1 MNNPI
6 TDLASLKV
14 GTVQT
19 VSTKEITA
27 ELEYDTPYTT
37 ALNTGNII
45 NFPRIN
51 SYVLIPNGKG
61 ALVGIVTWLGIK
73 KDNYSP
79 SAHHTKSYDFINLPS
94 AKRIIII
101 TPLGILK
108 HQTNKTENSDFKYT
122 IERGISAFP
131 SVGDDVNLP
140 TKEQLKAIVES
151 TIEEDRRVLIGT
163 SPIASDAE
171 VRVDPDKIFGRHL
184 AVLGNTGSGK
194 SCTVAGLIRWSLDAA
209 NKEFND
215 KVEAAF
221 ISLGTTEEEHKN
233 KVKNNTI
240 SLDIAKEEFNDK
252 VEATFLSLGT
262 TKEELKN
269 KVKNKTIDLDI
280 AKEELKNKVN
290 ANFII
295 LDVNGEY
302 SKAFEQ
308 ESKVLAAY
316 VDSKPTNSKNNI
328 KIEQLK
334 VPMWLWNDEEWVSF
348 SQASPGVQAPALL
361 RALENIST
369 KIKKENFI
377 NMIQTEISKLKIK
390 NKEEDTYS
398 QDVIDTIIQ
407 EIKSL
412 NENEGFGFFT
422 LESALVNLLNNREK
436 YNKEELIKELTTTK
450 NKLEN
455 GEENICS
462 QKIIDII
469 INKTESLDDN
479 KKFNLF
485 SLTTALANALESRK
499 IYSKEDLIERL
510 MIERNQLKTKKG
522 KPDTF
527 NQTHIDTLINRIESL
542 YKDEYFL
549 NIINNSGTDNNW
561 LYNYTQSN
569 NEANITIID
578 LSLIGTNILHTIIS
592 VVARI
597 IFEKHQEYKKKEK
610 SLYQTILVLEE
621 AHRFISKDYK
631 KDDEFSINNACVSSF
646 NKIAREGRKFGLGLV
661 ISSQRPHEISG
672 TVLSQCNTFLLHRIV
687 NYYDQD
693 FVKKLVPDSLGMFM
707 DELPA
712 LPSQQ
717 ALLLGWASPI
727 PKLVNIR
734 DLKAE
739 YRPDSEDPKIW
750 NYWLGSKNKESA
762 EN

>member
-51 SYVLIPNGKG
+51 SYILIPNEKG

-79 SAHHTKSYDFINLPS
+79 PAHHTKNYDFVNLPT

-108 HQTNKTENSDFKYT
+108 HQTDKTENSNSKYT

-140 TKEQLKAIVES
+140 TNEQLKGVVES
-151 TIEEDRRVLIGT
+151 SGNDRRVLIGT
-163 SPIASDAE
+163 SPIASDVE

-194 SCTVAGLIRWSLDAA
+194 SCTVAGLIRWSLGDAK
-209 NKEFND
+209 NESEKQVGD
-215 KVEAAF
+215 KD
-221 ISLGTTEEEHKN
+221 T
-233 KVKNNTI
+233 
-240 SLDIAKEEFNDK
+240 AKGKDK
-252 VEATFLSLGT
+252 KQKG
-262 TKEELKN
+262 TKEVDKGES
-269 KVKNKTIDLDI
+269 
-280 AKEELKNKVN
+280 KNKVN

-302 SKAFEQ
+302 TKAFKEDT
-308 ESKVLAAY
+308 KVLAAY
-316 VDSKPTNSKNNI
+316 TDNTKI
-328 KIEQLK
+328 KQLQ
-334 VPMWLWNDEEWVSF
+334 VPMWLWNNEEWCFF
-348 SQASPGVQAPALL
+348 SQASSGVQEPALL
-361 RALENIST
+361 GALET
-369 KIKKENFI
+369 VRKKKKYKKKDIIDALKLEK
-377 NMIQTEISKLKIK
+377 SKLK
-390 NKEEDTYS
+390 
-398 QDVIDTIIQ
+398 
-407 EIKSL
+407 
-412 NENEGFGFFT
+412 G
-422 LESALVNLLNNREK
+422 
-436 YNKEELIKELTTTK
+436 
-450 NKLEN
+450 
-455 GEENICS
+455 
-462 QKIIDII
+462 
-469 INKTESLDDN
+469 
-479 KKFNLF
+479 
-485 SLTTALANALESRK
+485 
-499 IYSKEDLIERL
+499 IYV
-510 MIERNQLKTKKG
+510 G
-522 KPDTF
+522 
-527 NQTHIDTLINRIESL
+527 HIDTLINRIESL
-542 YKDEYFL
+542 YKDKDFL
-549 NIINNSGTDNNW
+549 NIINDSGTDNDW
-561 LYNYTQSN
+561 LYKYTQSN
-569 NEANITIID
+569 NESNITIID
-578 LSLIGTNILHTIIS
+578 LSLISDTILHTIVS
-592 VVARI
+592 VIARI
-597 IFEKHQEYKKKEK
+597 IFEKHQEYKKEKK

-621 AHRFISKDYK
+621 AHRFIGNEYRKE
-631 KDDEFSINNACVSSF
+631 DEFNLNKACVRSF
-646 NKIAREGRKFGLGLV
+646 NRIAREGRKFGLSLV

-687 NYYDQD
+687 NSYDQD

-734 DLKAE
+734 DLDAE
-739 YRPDSEDPKIW
+739 YRPDSEDPKVW
-750 NYWLGSKNKESA
+750 EYWLGSKNKESTK
-762 EN
+762 N

>member
-37 ALNTGNII
+37 ALNTGNITD
-45 NFPRIN
+45 FPRIN
-51 SYVLIPNGKG
+51 SYIIIPNGMG
-61 ALVGIVTWLGIK
+61 WLVGMVIWLGIT
-73 KDNYSP
+73 KDNYSQ
-79 SAHHTKSYDFINLPS
+79 STYRAKNNDFINLPL

-108 HQTNKTENSDFKYT
+108 HQTDKKKNSDFKYT
-122 IERGISAFP
+122 IERGIPAFP

-140 TKEQLKAIVES
+140 TNEQLKAIVES
-151 TIEEDRRVLIGT
+151 SGYDRRVLIGT
-163 SPIASDAE
+163 SPLTSSTEI
-171 VRVDPDKIFGRHL
+171 RVDPDKLFGRHL

-194 SCTVAGLIRWSLDAA
+194 SCTVTGLIRWSLDAA
-209 NKEFND
+209 KKAARD
-215 KVEAAF
+215 K
-221 ISLGTTEEEHKN
+221 
-233 KVKNNTI
+233 
-240 SLDIAKEEFNDK
+240 DK
-252 VEATFLSLGT
+252 S
-262 TKEELKN
+262 N
-269 KVKNKTIDLDI
+269 
-280 AKEELKNKVN
+280 NKVN

-302 SKAFEQ
+302 SKAFKE
-308 ESKVLAAY
+308 EGKVLAAY
-316 VDSKPTNSKNNI
+316 VDGKPTNNKNNI

-361 RALENIST
+361 RALENISG
-369 KIKKENFI
+369 KIKKEALI
-377 NMIQTEISKLKIK
+377 KAIKTETDKLKIK
-390 NKEEDTYS
+390 NKKEDTYS
-398 QDVIDTIIQ
+398 QEVIDTIIK
-407 EIKSL
+407 EIESL
-412 NENEGFGFFT
+412 KEKDAFSFFT

-436 YNKEELIKELTTTK
+436 YNKEELIKNLTTTK
-450 NKLEN
+450 NKLKN
-455 GEENICS
+455 GEENIYS
-462 QKIIDII
+462 QKIIDIVI
-469 INKTESLDDN
+469 KKIELLEENKD
-479 KKFNLF
+479 FNFF
-485 SLTTALANALESRK
+485 SLTSTLVNVLVNALESRK
-499 IYSKEDLIERL
+499 IYSKENLIEGL
-510 MIERNQLKTKKG
+510 TIEKNQLKTKYG
-522 KPDTF
+522 KADTF
-527 NQTHIDTLINRIESL
+527 NQVHIDTLINRIKSL
-542 YKDEYFL
+542 YKDEDFL
-549 NIINNSGTDNNW
+549 NIINNSSTDDNW

-578 LSLIGTNILHTIIS
+578 LSLISTNILHTIVS
-592 VVARI
+592 VIARI
-597 IFEKHQEYKKKEK
+597 IFEKHQEYKKEK
-610 SLYQTILVLEE
+610 GSLHQTILVLEE
-621 AHRFISKDYK
+621 AHRFISNDHK
-631 KDDEFSINNACVSSF
+631 KDDEFNLNNACVSSF

-734 DLKAE
+734 DLEAE

-750 NYWLGSKNKESA
+750 DYWLGREK
-762 EN
+762 